1 MRQMQPLF
9 IPCSGGSDNQPLSKL
24 NRPRPKSS
32 AKKKRGKHIF
42 LESDDPLEKNI
53 VDKSPMPDGYIFVQ
67 KGDVL
72 GKPTF
77 IPDTSTNST
86 LTKNQ
91 DKAGKRSFGIRVPS
105 SIHSEV
111 LKTAAETAESRA
123 KAVKSNDRKVLS
135 RGRQLLRSEF
145 PLMPAATLDIVI
157 NHAFLKGSGR
167 VGRTGMT
174 TDKRKASLAV
184 EAHIR
189 HTHTP
194 YDSLLDGGMERS
206 DARKKVWPTV
216 KAIKKSWEGDGD
228 GEDGEQREDREGS
241 VALSVI
247 SISSSL
253 QAESVLSVESME
265 SVESISATSIAS
277 IESLEWI

>member
-1 MRQMQPLF
+1 
-9 IPCSGGSDNQPLSKL
+9 
-24 NRPRPKSS
+24 
-32 AKKKRGKHIF
+32 
-42 LESDDPLEKNI
+42 
-53 VDKSPMPDGYIFVQ
+53 MPDGYVFVP
-67 KGDVL
+67 KGDVYITRNCRI
-72 GKPTF
+72 K
-77 IPDTSTNST
+77 
-86 LTKNQ
+86 TKESDQ
-91 DKAGKRSFGIRVPS
+91 MVYSIWDKAGKRSFGIRVPS

-111 LKTAAETAESRA
+111 LKTAAATAESRA
-123 KAVKSNDRKVLS
+123 KAVKTNDTKVLS

-145 PLMPAATLDIVI
+145 PLIPAATLDIVM

-216 KAIKKSWEGDGD
+216 KAIKKSWESGGDVK
-228 GEDGEQREDREGS
+228 GEGEQCENREGS
-241 VALSVI
+241 VSVSVI
-247 SISSSL
+247 SISSSSL
-253 QAESVLSVESME
+253 RAESVLSVESVESMESME
-265 SVESISATSIAS
+265 SVSAAS
-277 IESLEWI
+277 MESLEWI

>member
-1 MRQMQPLF
+1 MKPHF

-24 NRPRPKSS
+24 NRPRSKGST
-32 AKKKRGKHIF
+32 KKKRGKHIF

-53 VDKSPMPDGYIFVQ
+53 VDKSPMPDGYIFVP
-67 KGDVL
+67 KGDVYITRNCRI
-72 GKPTF
+72 K
-77 IPDTSTNST
+77 
-86 LTKNQ
+86 TKESDQ
-91 DKAGKRSFGIRVPS
+91 MVYTVWDKAGKRSFGIRVPS

-111 LKTAAETAESRA
+111 LKTAAATAESRA
-123 KAVKSNDRKVLS
+123 KAVKTNDTKVLS

-145 PLMPAATLDIVI
+145 PLMPPATLDIVM

-216 KAIKKSWEGDGD
+216 KTIKKSWEGGD
-228 GEDGEQREDREGS
+228 VKGGGEQGENREGS
-241 VALSVI
+241 VSLSVI
-247 SISSSL
+247 SISSSSL
-253 QAESVLSVESME
+253 RAESVLSVES
-265 SVESISATSIAS
+265 VESGSVAS
-277 IESLEWI
+277 MESLEWI